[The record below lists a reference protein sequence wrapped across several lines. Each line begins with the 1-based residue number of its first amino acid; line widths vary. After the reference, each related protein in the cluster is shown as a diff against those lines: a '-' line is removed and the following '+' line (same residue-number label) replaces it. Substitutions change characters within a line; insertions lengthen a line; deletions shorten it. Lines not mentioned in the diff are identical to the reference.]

1 MLAQAQKLEQKLLKN
16 KDAEK
21 SKILSRY
28 FKTGPGDYGEGDIFL
43 GISVVDQR
51 KIIKDFLDLSL
62 EDLQKFLNS
71 KIHEF
76 RFSALIILVKK
87 YQLASIGDKKKIV
100 AFYLK
105 NIKNINN
112 WDLVD
117 VSCYNI
123 LGNYLYSRDKK
134 ILYNLAISKNLWS
147 RRISIV
153 STFYFIKNNDLDDT
167 FKISQIL
174 IKDQH
179 DLIHK
184 AVGWMLREAGKRD
197 QDRLKAFLID
207 NGKII
212 SRTTLRYAIE
222 KFNEAERKRFL
233 KNNF

>member
-1 MLAQAQKLEQKLLKN
+1 MLSRAQKLEQELLKN
-16 KDAEK
+16 KDAKK

-28 FKTGPGDYGEGDIFL
+28 FKTGLGDYGEGDIFL

-51 KIIKDFLDLSL
+51 KITKDFLDLSFT
-62 EDLQKFLNS
+62 DLQKFLNS

-87 YQLASIGDKKKIV
+87 YQLAGNSDKKKIV
-100 AFYLK
+100 DFYLK

-117 VSCYNI
+117 TSCYNI
-123 LGNYLYSRDKK
+123 LGDYLCFQDRK
-134 ILYNLAISKNLWS
+134 ILYKLVASKDLWS
-147 RRISIV
+147 RRIAIV

-174 IKDQH
+174 IKDKH

-197 QDRLKAFLID
+197 KKRLKTFLSD
-207 NGKII
+207 NREKI
-212 SRTTLRYAIE
+212 SRITLRYAIE
-222 KFNEAERKRFL
+222 KFNEIERKRFL
-233 KNNF
+233 ENNF

>member
-1 MLAQAQKLEQKLLKN
+1 MLAKAKKLEQELLSKKN
-16 KDAEK
+16 LAK

-28 FKTGPGDYGEGDIFL
+28 FKTGPGEYGEGDIFL
-43 GISVVDQR
+43 GISVIDQR
-51 KIIKDFLDLSL
+51 KIIKKFLDISWS
-62 EDLQKFLNS
+62 DLQKLLNS

-87 YQLASIGDKKKIV
+87 YQLADDSNKKRIID
-100 AFYLK
+100 FYLK

-123 LGNYLYSRDKK
+123 LGNYLYTRDRGV
-134 ILYNLAISKNLWS
+134 LYELVASKNLWS

-153 STFYFIKNNDLDDT
+153 STFYFIKNNDLDDV
-167 FKISQIL
+167 FRISQIL

-179 DLIHK
+179 DLIQK

-197 QDRLKAFLID
+197 KKRLIKFLKD
-207 NGKII
+207 NKMII
-212 SRTTLRYAIE
+212 SRVTLRYAIE
-222 KFNEAERKRFL
+222 KFSELERKRFL
-233 KNNF
+233 K

>member
-1 MLAQAQKLEQKLLKN
+1 MLGQSKRLEQKLLSRKN
-16 KDAEK
+16 VEK

-28 FKTGPGDYGEGDIFL
+28 FKTGPGEYGEGDIFL
-43 GISVVDQR
+43 GITVVDQR
-51 KIIKDFLDLSL
+51 EIIKDFLDISL
-62 EDLQKFLNS
+62 NDLQNFLNS

-87 YQLASIGDKKKIV
+87 YQLANDSDKKKIV
-100 AFYLK
+100 DFYLK

-123 LGNYLYSRDKK
+123 LGNYLYSRDRK
-134 ILYNLAISKNLWS
+134 ILYKLAVSKNLWS

-153 STFYFIKNNDLDDT
+153 STFYFIKNNDLDDV

-174 IKDQH
+174 IKDKH
-179 DLIHK
+179 DLMHK

-197 QDRLKAFLID
+197 EKRLKAFLSD
-207 NGKII
+207 NKKNI

-222 KFNEAERKRFL
+222 KFNKTERKEFL
-233 KNNF
+233 KR